1 MPMMGSRGGGSIRGF
16 GRFGKNLLLA
26 LIDSFNRSTSGN
38 LGTSSDGKGLWK
50 NVVGTWQANGSSSV
64 SNGLA
69 SGNNVAVVDL
79 DGTNITNLQVDTGT
93 NGGSGL
99 SFWTTDANNYYALY
113 PSYTSSSSSS
123 SGCTGYTQLN
133 TTSCGAFCAN
143 CTNTDY
149 TYYVCSEARMTP
161 EENFRYYYVTGNV
174 NNCYQYVP
182 QAWSNYQRGGP
193 AQNYPVTVNYRSG
206 NVTATTTT
214 TTYNSIANLR
224 KVEGGSATALATNT
238 YVSNT
243 SGFSKAQSIAISTS
257 GNTISYAFYSAANKG
272 GSTIGSGTS
281 TPSNPVKGQG
291 VGLFHG
297 ASIVDQGST
306 LSNFSV
312 TVTP

>member
-26 LIDSFNRSTSGN
+26 LIDSFNRTTSGN

-64 SNGLA
+64 SNALA

-79 DGTNITNLQVDTGT
+79 DGTNITNLQVDTGS

-99 SFWTTDANNYYALY
+99 SFWVTDANNYYAFY
-113 PSYTSSSSSS
+113 PSYTSSSATSTTCSLQQTRQGVGCAGLGFCGGCSSPF
-123 SGCTGYTQLN
+123 TI
-133 TTSCGAFCAN
+133 
-143 CTNTDY
+143 
-149 TYYVCSEARMTP
+149 TYYECIENRNSPNDPVVGYQVANSPNNCAPRGYASGASETL
-161 EENFRYYYVTGNV
+161 YYVTGNI
-174 NNCYQYVP
+174 NQ
-182 QAWSNYQRGGP
+182 
-193 AQNYPVTVNYRSG
+193 TI
-206 NVTATTTT
+206 TT

-224 KVEGGSATALATNT
+224 KVESGSATDLVTNT
-238 YVSNT
+238 YNT
-243 SGFSKAQSIAISTS
+243 NNSGFSKAQSIAISTS
-257 GNTISYAFYSAANKG
+257 GSTISYTLYSAANKG
-272 GSTIGSGTS
+272 GSTIGSGS
-281 TPSNPVKGQG
+281 NTPSSPVKGQG

-297 ASIVDQGST
+297 TSIVDQGST